1 MAGKTPKLQ
10 QFALTPDQ
18 LFARQSLDLTED
30 EGYISHSD
38 PIPIKMKMEHT
49 RSMNSTLKSQEALD
63 PMFAMSF

>member
-49 RSMNSTLKSQEALD
+49 RSMNSTLKSQEGLD